1 MALSGLWD
9 SPFSRQ
15 ATTLLQRL
23 RQLHP
28 LRRIALSVGEPV
40 AAQAAEPETLRERV
54 LELRGAQR

>member
-9 SPFSRQ
+9 SPFSHQ
-15 ATTLLQRL
+15 AASLLERL

-40 AAQAAEPETLRERV
+40 PALAAEPERLREQV
-54 LELRGAQR
+54 LELRGSAK